1 MLIIFIPKQVKSVTK
16 TGVELKILLFTCRCI
31 KSMWSVEEKTLG
43 QEIGINND
51 DYNDVLI

>member
-16 TGVELKILLFTCRCI
+16 TGAELKILLFTCRYI